1 MKKSIRNVFAAMTV
15 LTSMSVVVSCSSD
28 DNSIVAPS
36 IIEKPEVGV
45 VSSVSIEVKDVS
57 VNEIQFSLESKGA
70 VEMAYF
76 VDVNQTKGVLPIIAA
91 EKIFKE
97 GSVYKTASEIVV
109 LKELHSATEYVIA
122 AAARTKEGNYVAL
135 KEPVLISTLEEIKK
149 EVSLVISDI
158 MSTSE
163 SVSFKIVTENG
174 IGGSCIVVPSSEKPT
189 AEQIKSKGKKI
200 DNLKGES
207 TFKFEKLSPNTDY
220 KIYAVVESEL
230 GVNKIVESEI
240 KTKVAEVSADGSINF
255 QTIEVMSENAG
266 WISIYVM
273 SLKNSEWEAN
283 FEIGDFS
290 EDLKVLPTG
299 KYVFASWSTEEAS
312 AGAVGRYLIKD
323 LKKGQEIKDLDE
335 GVILISKE
343 KDIYTISVDIARDKE
358 NNFKGVY
365 KGNVSVTPY

>member
-15 LTSMSVVVSCSSD
+15 LTSMSVVVGCSSD

-76 VDVNQTKGVLPIIAA
+76 VDVNQTKGVLPIITA

-122 AAARTKEGNYVAL
+122 AAAKTKEGNYVAL

-189 AEQIKSKGKKI
+189 TEQIKSKGKKI

-273 SLKNSEWEAN
+273 TLKNSEWEAN
-283 FEIGDFS
+283 FEIGSLS
-290 EDLKVLPTG
+290 EDLRTLPIGKYFYAAWDSDEATDGTVGHYSIKNLKTG
-299 KYVFASWSTEEAS
+299 KEIT
-312 AGAVGRYLIKD
+312 D
-323 LKKGQEIKDLDE
+323 LELGTIVVE
-335 GVILISKE
+335 KE
-343 KDIYTISVDIARDKE
+343 KNNYTITIDIFRDNDE
-358 NNFKGVY
+358 EFKGVY